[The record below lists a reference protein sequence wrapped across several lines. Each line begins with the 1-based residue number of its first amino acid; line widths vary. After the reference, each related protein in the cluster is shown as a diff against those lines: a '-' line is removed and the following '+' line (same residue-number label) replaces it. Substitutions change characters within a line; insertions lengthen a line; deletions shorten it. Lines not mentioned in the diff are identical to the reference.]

1 MKVNRWMP
9 YVRLWISLTALALFF
24 VRLNAQIVQLRP
36 IDVASGIKKGGIRVT
51 IAPSFAGDT
60 LNPFDGEKY
69 TFLTRLQTDT
79 LVVTLESDVPV
90 QIEKSK
96 VFFFSHGSWSLE
108 IANSLPELNSRTGSY
123 ERLVESRPYVFNAWD
138 SLTFTQRK
146 AKLVRLRAHSPVDS
160 VFMLGEW
167 ALEATVKFTSLL
179 LLPNPVRLLPGTALK
194 MQVKILDEEKN
205 VYPYFLSGPVTW
217 RSTDPS
223 IASVDEYGEV
233 TGVALGTAII
243 TARSSAG
250 PISGFDTV
258 YVQSDFRPEK
268 VKPMTIKVAL
278 VLQDPA
284 ISSQG
289 FARIH
294 ELFRWRDP
302 VLLSNK
308 LIFHF
313 REATDSVVNFQIVET
328 VKDGP
333 LFTRYY
339 GNFMTASQ
347 YYALLK
353 EPGWASL
360 RNAADSGKLW
370 FDYREFVK
378 YHHYDEKRNSGQIDE
393 VWVFAGPYLGM
404 YESQLM
410 GPNAFWWNSPPIK
423 DGTALKKLLSVMGLN
438 YERGVDQAFHSFGH
452 RVESAIV
459 QAYHQAQGRPWNPR
473 STNPTPWDLFTRIDK
488 DLPGQAHVGNVHF
501 PPNGTRDYDYGNT
514 RIVRSYAE
522 NWYRYPYL
530 FAQSSD
536 VNVNTWI
543 YTPGDPL
550 AEGQDHLGYLRW
562 WYGHLPRY
570 VGVTDGVLNNWWH
583 YALDYESAVELAKN
597 TPVVGMNNHPPGSVP
612 GSYGL
617 EQNYPNPFNPVT
629 TIRYQ
634 LSATSFVTLKVFDV
648 LGRGITTLVN
658 ERLDAGAYRATWEAS
673 QFPSGVYFYRLQAR
687 DVSNVDA
694 YVETRRMLLLR

>member
-1 MKVNRWMP
+1 MNVKRWML
-9 YVRLWISLTALALFF
+9 YVRLWISLIVLMLFF
-24 VRLNAQIVQLRP
+24 VRLNAQIAQLRP

-51 IAPSFAGDT
+51 IAPSIAGDT

-79 LVVTLESDVPV
+79 LVLTLESEVAM

-96 VFFFSHGSWSLE
+96 VFFFSRGSWTLE
-108 IANSLPELNSRTGSY
+108 TANSLPELNSRTGSY
-123 ERLVESRPYVFNAWD
+123 EKLVDSRPYVSNAWD
-138 SLTFTQRK
+138 SLIFTQRK
-146 AKLVRLRAHSPVDS
+146 VKLVRLTAHSPADS

-179 LLPNPVRLLPGTALK
+179 LLPNPVHLLPGTALK
-194 MQVKILDEEKN
+194 LQVKILDEQKN

-217 RSTDPS
+217 RSSDPS
-223 IASVDEYGEV
+223 IASIDDLGEV
-233 TGVALGTAII
+233 TGLALGTAII

-284 ISSQG
+284 IPNQG

-308 LIFHF
+308 LVFHF
-313 REATDSVVNFQIVET
+313 REASDSVVNFQIVET
-328 VKDGP
+328 VRDGP

-347 YYALLK
+347 YYTLLK

-360 RNAADSGKLW
+360 RNASDSGKIW
-370 FDYREFVK
+370 FDYRECVK
-378 YHHYDEKRNSGQIDE
+378 YHHYDDKRNSGQIDE

-410 GPNAFWWNSPPIK
+410 GPDAFWWNSPPIK

-452 RVESAIV
+452 RVESAMV
-459 QAYHQAQGRPWNPR
+459 EAYRQAQGRPWNPR

-501 PPNGTRDYDYGNT
+501 PPNGTQDYDYGNM
-514 RIVRSYAE
+514 RIVRSFAE

-536 VNVNTWI
+536 VNVNTWT
-543 YTPGDPL
+543 YTVGDPL

-570 VGVTDGVLNNWWH
+570 GGVSDGVLNNWWH
-583 YALDYESAVELAKN
+583 YVVDYKGAVALARNS
-597 TPVVGMNNHPPGSVP
+597 PVVSVNDRP
-612 GSYGL
+612 QVAMPKTCSL
-617 EQNYPNPFNPVT
+617 EQNYPNPFNPT
-629 TIRYQ
+629 TSIRYY
-634 LSATSFVTLKVFDV
+634 LSAGSHVTLKIFDV
-648 LGRGITTLVN
+648 LGREVATVVD
-658 ERLDAGAYRATWEAS
+658 EAQQAGTYQVPWNAS
-673 QFPSGVYFYRLQAR
+673 GLPSGVYVYRLQTGR
-687 DVSNVDA
+687 F
-694 YVETRRMLLLR
+694 VEAKKMAIIR